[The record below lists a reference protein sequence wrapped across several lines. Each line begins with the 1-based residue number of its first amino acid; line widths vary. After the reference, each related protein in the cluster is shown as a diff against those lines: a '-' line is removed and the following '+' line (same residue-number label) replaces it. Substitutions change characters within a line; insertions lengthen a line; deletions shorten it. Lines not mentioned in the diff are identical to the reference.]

1 MTTKELEVLK
11 NQLESE
17 MLISSEK
24 VYLTNDRRSFLKCY
38 YIDYEQFVNVVRYR
52 VYLMQKMMVSILVDD
67 MGCWFMIYIVIEI

>member
-1 MTTKELEVLK
+1 MTAKELETLK

-24 VYLTNDRRSFLKCY
+24 VHLAGDNRSFLKCY

-52 VYLMQKMMVSILVDD
+52 VYLMQKMMVKEFLL
-67 MGCWFMIYIVIEI
+67 MCYG

>member
-1 MTTKELEVLK
+1 MTAKDLETLK

-24 VYLTNDRRSFLKCY
+24 VYLDEDKRSFLKCY

-52 VYLMQKMMVSILVDD
+52 VYLMQKMMVI
-67 MGCWFMIYIVIEI
+67 I

>member
-1 MTTKELEVLK
+1 MTAKELEILK

-24 VYLTNDRRSFLKCY
+24 VYLAADKRSFLKCY

-52 VYLMQKMMVSILVDD
+52 VYLMQKMMVTILVDGFD
-67 MGCWFMIYIVIEI
+67 LLIYIVMEI